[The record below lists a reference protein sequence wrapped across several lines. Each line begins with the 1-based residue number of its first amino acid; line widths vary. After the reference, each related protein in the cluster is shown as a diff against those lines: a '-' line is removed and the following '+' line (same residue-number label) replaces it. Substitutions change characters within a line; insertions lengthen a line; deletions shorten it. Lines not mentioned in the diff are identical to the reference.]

1 MKIELWWI
9 GKTNMDYLDR
19 GIHEYG
25 KRLKHY
31 SAFEI
36 ITIPDIKGAGKLD
49 TVALKKKEA
58 EMVLKKLSGDTFL
71 VLLDEKGKQLRS
83 LDFATYIQKMRNQST
98 RKLVFLI
105 GGAYGFDHSLYERAN
120 DKLSLSNMTFSHQMV
135 RLFFIEQLY
144 RAFTILSNE
153 KYHNE

>member
-9 GKTNMDYLDR
+9 GKTNMDYLEK
-19 GIHEYG
+19 GIREYE

-36 ITIPDIKGAGKLD
+36 ISIPDIKGAGKLD
-49 TVALKKKEA
+49 DVALKKKEA
-58 EMVLKKLSGDTFL
+58 EIVLKKLSGDTFL

-83 LDFATYIQKMRNQST
+83 LDFATYIQKKRNQST

-105 GGAYGFDHSLYERAN
+105 GGAFGFHQSLYARA
-120 DKLSLSNMTFSHQMV
+120 DEKLSLSNMTFSHQMV